1 MIGSG
6 SETRGNSIFGVIA
19 LLSGVSFLLHLGV
32 VVALPSANSYQE
44 VSVYRSNET
53 IFTLLLLS
61 ILAFTMFGIAFS
73 AGLSRMLAPRSS
85 TVAASA
91 TFTLA
96 AGILV
101 TGLGIVLSI
110 GALAAIAQLPSD
122 SAYNTSATFEGAFW
136 ANLQGLTNSFGDGL
150 MGIGLVLLGLVAWD
164 SKTVPNWLAIIALVG
179 GAGGLLAIVS
189 DALSIVSF
197 GTFTVWSV
205 AIGYIVLR
213 GPRKEV
219 TVPDAAR

>member
-1 MIGSG
+1 MIGSR
-6 SETRGNSIFGVIA
+6 SETRGNSIFGVVAI
-19 LLSGVSFLLHLGV
+19 LSGVSFLVHLGV
-32 VVALPSANSYQE
+32 VAALPSANTYQE
-44 VSVYRSNET
+44 VSVYRSNQT

-61 ILAFTMFGIAFS
+61 MLAFTMFGIAFS

-85 TVAASA
+85 MLAASA
-91 TFTLA
+91 TLTLT

-122 SAYNTSATFEGAFW
+122 SAYNTSAAFEGAFW

-150 MGIGLVLLGLVAWD
+150 MGIGLLLLGVVAWD
-164 SKTVPNWLAIIALVG
+164 SKTVPNWLAIIGIVG
-179 GAGGLLAIVS
+179 GAGAFLAIAS

-197 GTFTVWSV
+197 GAFTVWSIAV
-205 AIGYIVLR
+205 GYIILR
-213 GPRKEV
+213 GPRKEGA
-219 TVPDAAR
+219 TEPNEL